1 MSNILEQ
8 IVAHKQRELMHKRA
22 NISWPNL
29 VRQAEGSTPPR
40 GFRRALA
47 EPPGVQIIAEVKRAS
62 PSAGMIQPQADA
74 LTQARL
80 YAQGGA
86 ACLSVLTDE
95 RYFHGSLHDLEV
107 ISSAVSLPV
116 LRKDFV
122 LDVFQVV
129 EARAAGA
136 DAVLLIAEILDDKC
150 LRRLFAEI
158 RNWGMDALV
167 EFYLPE
173 NLPRVLDLGADL
185 VGINNRNLRTF
196 QTNLEHSL
204 KLARSIPSHVC
215 LVSES
220 GIRNREDIVKL
231 AQAGVKAVL
240 IGETLMR
247 SADPVLTL
255 RELTGHHSAH

>member
-1 MSNILEQ
+1 MADILQ
-8 IVAHKQRELMHKRA
+8 HIVAHKYKEVANRRA
-22 NISWPNL
+22 IVPWSHL
-29 VRQAEGSTPPR
+29 VRQAELMPPAR

-47 EPPGVQIIAEVKRAS
+47 EPPGIQIIAEIKRAS
-62 PSAGMIQPQADA
+62 PSAGAIRPHADA
-74 LTQARL
+74 VAQARL

-95 RYFHGSLHDLEV
+95 QYFHGSLSDLQ
-107 ISSAVSLPV
+107 AVHHAVQLPV

-122 LDVFQVV
+122 IDVYQVV

-136 DAVLLIAEILDDKC
+136 DAVLLIAEILDDHQLKT
-150 LRRLFAEI
+150 LFEQTA
-158 RNWGMDALV
+158 RWGLDALV

-196 QTNLEHSL
+196 ETCIEHTLELAPSL
-204 KLARSIPSHVC
+204 PPHVC

-220 GIRNREDIVKL
+220 GIRCRDDVLKL
-231 AQAGVKAVL
+231 EQAGVKAVL

-247 SADPVLTL
+247 SEDPITTL
-255 RELTGHHSAH
+255 RELRGMSPSR

>member
-1 MSNILEQ
+1 MTSLLET
-8 IVAHKQRELMHKRA
+8 IVARKHQELAHRA
-22 NISWPNL
+22 EAITL
-29 VRQAEGSTPPR
+29 RDLERQAERAEPPR

-62 PSAGMIQPQADA
+62 PSAGVLKAGADA
-74 LTQARL
+74 VSQAQL

-86 ACLSVLTDE
+86 ACLSVLTE
-95 RYFHGSLHDLEV
+95 EHYFHGSLKDLE
-107 ISSAVSLPV
+107 AVRRHVPLPV

-122 LDVFQVV
+122 IDVYQVV

-136 DAVLLIAEILDDKC
+136 DAVLLIAEILEDT
-150 LRRLFAEI
+150 LMRQLFAEI
-158 RNWGMDALV
+158 RRWGMDALV

-185 VGINNRNLRTF
+185 VGINNRDLRTF
-196 QTNLEHSL
+196 QTSIEHTLE
-204 KLARSIPSHVC
+204 LAPRIPGGIC

-220 GIRNREDIVKL
+220 GIRNREDIL
-231 AQAGVKAVL
+231 RLEGAGVKAVL

-247 SADPVLTL
+247 SPDPAATL
-255 RELTGHHSAH
+255 RRLRGL